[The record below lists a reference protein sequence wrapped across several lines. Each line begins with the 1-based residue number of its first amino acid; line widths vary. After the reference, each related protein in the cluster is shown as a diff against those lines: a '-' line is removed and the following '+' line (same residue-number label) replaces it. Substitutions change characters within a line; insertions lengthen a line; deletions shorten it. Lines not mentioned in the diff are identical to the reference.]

1 MPVAGGKH
9 TFGFSASSGGWCAAP
24 CGRSSEVAAALLL
37 CSPVVLC
44 LPNSASRSCRMLWW
58 RGGGSCSPGCL
69 HSGGVLGCCR
79 AVGGVGLPGCCM
91 NTVASVRGLVAGVA
105 AATARC
111 GLCLGPL
118 RRGGPELAVLLALPS
133 LLGQLRSDS
142 SPESRAGAVR
152 GRALARFCR
161 GLPGG

>member
-91 NTVASVRGLVAGVA
+91 KTVASVRGLVAGVA

-118 RRGGPELAVLLALPS
+118 RRGGP
-133 LLGQLRSDS
+133 
-142 SPESRAGAVR
+142 RAGRAACTAFTAWPASLRFVAGVKG
-152 GRALARFCR
+152 GRRQ
-161 GLPGG
+161 GPGFGAFL